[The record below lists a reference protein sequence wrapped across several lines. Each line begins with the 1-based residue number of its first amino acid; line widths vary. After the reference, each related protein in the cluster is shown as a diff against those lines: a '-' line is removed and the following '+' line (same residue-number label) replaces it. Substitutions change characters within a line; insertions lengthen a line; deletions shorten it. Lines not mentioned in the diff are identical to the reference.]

1 MKFRAWL
8 VGLLGL
14 VSIPLTV
21 AVGQRQTVLKQ
32 IAVPHSYYFRE
43 MYLPQVTTGPGWV
56 TWSPNGRA
64 LVYSMGG
71 TLWRQTVGTA
81 EAVQLTDGPG
91 YDYQP
96 DWSPDGRSVVYSSY
110 RNDAV
115 ELRMLD
121 LSTGTDRTL
130 LANGAVNVE
139 PRWSPD
145 GSRIA
150 FVSTAY
156 QGRWHVHLLDVKNG
170 QAAGEPLR
178 ISPDL
183 DSKLPRYYYG
193 AYDHYIS
200 PTWSPDGQEL
210 IVVSNAGRIWGTGG
224 FWRISVKPGSAPR
237 EIHYEETAWKARPD
251 WSRDGKR
258 VVYSS
263 FLGRSWN
270 QLFLMT
276 ADGQSPFQLTYGDWD
291 NTNPRWSPDGT
302 RIAFI
307 TNEGGNTGLRVVAI
321 PGGEIIGIGAR
332 SRIWRAPHRQ
342 VTIRVTD
349 SSGRATAARVS
360 VTGPDGRGW
369 FPADA
374 WAYAD
379 DGFDRSER
387 PFEFTYFHTTGTS
400 TLDLPAGRYVVET
413 TKGYEFAR
421 RVDTITVGAGPV
433 THTVPLRRLA
443 DLTASGW
450 WSGDLHVHMN
460 YGGHYRNTPAH
471 LRAQAEAEDLH
482 VVEDLVVN
490 KETRIPDIGYF
501 AGSGLD
507 PVSTPTTLLKH
518 DQEFHTSYWGH
529 SGLLGL
535 TRFFVLPGYAGYT
548 ATAAASLYPHNA
560 AVFDLAHSQ
569 GGVTGYVH
577 PFESVPDFS
586 KGETTTDGF
595 PIEAAL
601 GRIDYIEVV
610 GFSDHL
616 STAEIWYRMLN
627 TGIRLP
633 TGAGTDAMANYA
645 SLRGPVGLGRVFV
658 KSGRLDYR
666 SWLAAL
672 KAGKTFATNG
682 PLLGFTLGGKEIGAS
697 IDLARTGTLDAVI
710 TLRSI
715 VPVDSLQVVSNGR
728 VVHAVALTGER
739 TRADAR
745 VTLPVDH
752 SAWFTVRAFARH
764 SRHPVLDLYP
774 FATTSP
780 IYVTV
785 GGAPIRSA
793 DDAQYFLR
801 WLDQLEPQ
809 VRAHEGWNTEAEKT
823 AVLGDIAKAR
833 AFFTER
839 AR

>member
-1 MKFRAWL
+1 MPNRGWL
-8 VGLLGL
+8 AAVAALG
-14 VSIPLTV
+14 IPMAA

-32 IAVPHSYYFRE
+32 IAVPHNYYFRE
-43 MYLPQVTTGPGWV
+43 MYLPQVTSGPGWV
-56 TWSPNGRA
+56 TWSPDGTS
-64 LVYSMGG
+64 LIYSMAG
-71 TLWRQTVGTA
+71 TLWRQQLGSS
-81 EAVQLTDGPG
+81 EATQLTDGPG

-96 DWSPDGRSVVYSSY
+96 DWSPDGRAVVYSSY

-115 ELRMLD
+115 ELRVLD
-121 LSTGTDRTL
+121 LTRGTDEGL
-130 LANGAVNVE
+130 VVNGAVNVE

-156 QGRWHVHLLDVKNG
+156 QGRWHIHRLDVKNG

-224 FWRISVKPGSAPR
+224 FWRMAARPGMASR

-276 ADGQSPFQLTYGDWD
+276 ADGQNPFQLTYGEWD

-302 RIAFI
+302 RIAYI
-307 TNEGGNTGLRVVAI
+307 TNQRGNTELRVLVI
-321 PGGEIIGIGAR
+321 PSGEAATVTAR
-332 SRIWRAPHRQ
+332 ERVWRTPHRRL
-342 VTIRVTD
+342 TIRVTD
-349 SSGRATAARVS
+349 PSGRMTAARVS

-374 WAYAD
+374 WAHAD
-379 DGFDRSER
+379 DEFDRSER
-387 PFEFTYFHTTGTS
+387 RFEFTYFHTAGSS

-413 TKGYEFAR
+413 TKGSEFAR
-421 RVDTITVGAGPV
+421 RVDTITVGGGPILHPV
-433 THTVPLRRLA
+433 KLRRLA
-443 DLTASGW
+443 DLAASGW
-450 WSGDLHVHMN
+450 WSGDLHIHMN
-460 YGGHYRNTPAH
+460 YGGHYRNTPAR
-471 LRAQAEAEDLH
+471 LRLQAEAEDLH
-482 VVEDLVVN
+482 VAENLVVN

-501 AGSGLD
+501 SGSGLD
-507 PVSTPTTLLKH
+507 PASTPTTLIKH
-518 DQEFHTSYWGH
+518 DEEFHTSYWGH

-535 TRFFVLPGYAGYT
+535 SRFFIMPNYAGYVG
-548 ATAAASLYPHNA
+548 TAAASLYPHNA
-560 AVFDLAHSQ
+560 AVYDLAHAQ

-577 PFESVPDFS
+577 PFESVPDFD
-586 KGETTTDGF
+586 KGETTTNGF

-601 GRIDYIEVV
+601 GRVDYLEVV

-627 TGIRLP
+627 TGVRLP

-658 KSGRLDYR
+658 KSGRLEYR

-682 PLLGFTLGGKEIGAS
+682 PLVGFTLGGKDIGAS
-697 IDLARTGTLDAVI
+697 IALAGPGTLEAVI

-728 VVHAVALTGER
+728 VVHSVPLAGDR
-739 TRADAR
+739 TRADAK
-745 VTLPVDH
+745 VSLPVDH

-764 SRHPVLDLYP
+764 SRHPVLDHYP

-785 GGAPIRSA
+785 GGASIRSA
-793 DDAQYFLR
+793 GDARYFIA
-801 WLDQLEPQ
+801 WLDQLKSQ
-809 VRAHEGWNTEAEKT
+809 VEKHGGWNSDGEMT
-823 AVLGDIAKAR
+823 AVLDDIRKAR
-833 AFFTER
+833 VFFEDR
-839 AR
+839 LR